1 VAGLPEQ
8 ARSDGAVETP
18 VATRVE
24 SARVSDVVSAGRL
37 SAREQTP
44 PELRA
49 NVRLLGELLGRILV
63 EYGGQELLDDVE
75 RLRQA
80 VITARYSPA
89 AEAEQTVRDVV
100 EEFDLDRAEL
110 VARAFTVYFHL
121 ANLSE
126 EHQRVRK
133 LREYDAAAA
142 QPGSL
147 AHAVQTIE
155 REEGPAKLADDL
167 AGLVIHPVLTAHPT
181 EARRRA
187 VVQSLARIS
196 EQLDRY
202 DEPGAG
208 TLQRDDA
215 YRRLAEEISIL
226 WRTAQLRQ
234 SRPGPLDEVRSTMA
248 VFDETLFRVVPK
260 LYRAVE
266 AAVTTDRV
274 AMGRDA
280 PALRAFLRF
289 GSWVGGDRDGNP
301 HVTAAVTIEA
311 MSIQADHVLRALEN
325 AATRI
330 GRSFTLDDETT
341 PPNAAL
347 LASMRMDAEAFPHV
361 YGALERTADGEPHRQ
376 KMLLIVARIIATRTG
391 DAGHAYATPDDL
403 LADLRLVQTSL
414 ADGGARR
421 VAYGELQQLIWQ
433 VETFGFHLAELEIR
447 QHSAVHRAA
456 LAEILGQDHPAVSAA
471 DTAGRAAAVD
481 AVARGGAVVP
491 ESVSEQ
497 TREVLDTFRA
507 IATLRRRF
515 GARACGRY
523 IVSFTQSAAD
533 LATVHALARIAV
545 PEGLAIEAVPLF
557 ETGEDLRNAVP
568 VLDAALALPS
578 LRAQVDAGD
587 GRLEVMIGYSD
598 SAKDVG
604 PVSASLALY
613 DTQAR
618 LAAWAA
624 ANGITLTLFHGR
636 GGALGR
642 GGGPANR
649 AVLSQAPGSVAG
661 RFKVTEQG
669 EVIAARY
676 GNLPIAQRHL
686 EQVTSAV
693 LLAST
698 PGVMRRASAA
708 AERFARLA
716 ADLGQAALVAYRS
729 LVDTDGFAAY
739 FERVSPIEELSAL
752 QIGSRPARRTSS
764 KRIEDLR
771 AIPWVFAWAQTR
783 CNLPGWFGLGSG
795 LRAVAEAPDGLQQ
808 LRAAYREWPL
818 FAAMLDNAEM
828 SLAKTD
834 RVIAAEYLALG
845 DRPDLASRILD
856 ELDLTTRL
864 VLAVTQHDRLLQDK
878 RVLSWAVELRNPYVD
893 ALSHLQLRALRAL
906 RRNELA
912 AEDRARF
919 ERLVLLTVNGVA
931 AGLQNTG

>member
-1 VAGLPEQ
+1 VAGL
-8 ARSDGAVETP
+8 T
-18 VATRVE
+18 E
-24 SARVSDVVSAGRL
+24 SARAVGAPADGAPADAVADVVSAGRL

-44 PELRA
+44 AELRA
-49 NVRLLGELLGRILV
+49 DVRLLGELLGRILV
-63 EYGGQELLDDVE
+63 EYGGEGLLADVE

-80 VITARYSPA
+80 VITARYSPT
-89 AEAEQTVRDVV
+89 AEAEQAVRDVV
-100 EEFDLDRAEL
+100 EDFDLDRAEV

-155 REEGPAKLADDL
+155 REEGPAKLAEDL

-187 VVQSLARIS
+187 VVQALARIS

-208 TLQRDDA
+208 SLQRDDA

-266 AAVTTDRV
+266 AAVSSDRAAV
-274 AMGRDA
+274 GRQA
-280 PALRAFLRF
+280 PALPAFLRF

-311 MSIQADHVLRALEN
+311 MAIQADHVLRALEN

-341 PPNAAL
+341 PPNSAL
-347 LASMRMDAEAFPHV
+347 LASMRTDAEAFPDV

-376 KMLLIVARIIATRTG
+376 KMLLIVARIVATRTG
-391 DAGHAYATPDDL
+391 DEGHAYADPDDL
-403 LADLRLVQTSL
+403 LADLRLVQMSL

-456 LAEILGQDHPAVSAA
+456 LADVLGADHPAVATA
-471 DTAGRAAAVD
+471 DSPGRAAAVD
-481 AVARGGAVVP
+481 AVARSGAVVP

-497 TREVLDTFRA
+497 TREVLETFRA
-507 IATLRRRF
+507 IATVQRRF
-515 GARACGRY
+515 GPRACGRY

-545 PEGLAIEAVPLF
+545 PEGLAIDAVPLF
-557 ETGEDLRNAVP
+557 ETGEDLRNAVR
-568 VLDAALALPS
+568 VLDESLVLSS
-578 LRAQVDAGD
+578 LRAQLDAAD

-613 DTQAR
+613 DTQAG
-618 LAAWAA
+618 LASWAT
-624 ANGITLTLFHGR
+624 ANGVTLTLFHGR

-698 PGVMRRASAA
+698 PAVMRLASAA
-708 AERFARLA
+708 AERFAGLA
-716 ADLGQAALVAYRS
+716 EGLGAAALVAYRS
-729 LVDTDGFAAY
+729 LVDTDGFAGY

-752 QIGSRPARRTSS
+752 QIGSRPARRTTS

-783 CNLPGWFGLGSG
+783 CNLPGWYGLGSG
-795 LRAVAEAPDGLQQ
+795 LRAVAETPDGLQQ
-808 LRAAYREWPL
+808 LRDAYHQWPL
-818 FAAMLDNAEM
+818 FTAMLDNAEM

-912 AEDRARF
+912 PGERARF